1 MSMLLAV
8 THMCGCMR
16 IDGIKKKNDYLCTL
30 KCGAK
35 VIIFIL
41 K

>member
-16 IDGIKKKNDYLCTL
+16 IDGIKKNDYLCTL

>member
-1 MSMLLAV
+1 MSMLPAV

-16 IDGIKKKNDYLCTL
+16 IDGIKNDYLCTL